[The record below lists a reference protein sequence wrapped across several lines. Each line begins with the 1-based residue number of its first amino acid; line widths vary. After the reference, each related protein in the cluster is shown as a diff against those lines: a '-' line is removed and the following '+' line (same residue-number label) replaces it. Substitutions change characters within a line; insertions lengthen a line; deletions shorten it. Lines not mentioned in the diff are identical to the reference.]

1 MILTP
6 FYEWQKKFMKN
17 FMLNAFDGE
26 PKVYTINQCAG
37 SGRTTLLN
45 TLAVCLFQSFQSRLI
60 RSGDKIL
67 MVSDTKE
74 KQEYDKQ
81 EIIKY
86 YQYIEKA
93 EDSVANEWREKYN
106 SSHPKDSLQ
115 AGYTQLQNKFF
126 NFITFH
132 DLSQK
137 VKIKKDLLSDFKYIF
152 FDNSDRY
159 NTEYLKGMINE
170 AVYGPSYRLGS
181 TYNELNK
188 NGPKIILLSNVQ
200 DSKTGFSF

>member
-26 PKVYTINQCAG
+26 TKVYTINQCAG

-45 TLAVCLFQSFQSRLI
+45 TLAVCLFKPESMCSE
-60 RSGDKIL
+60 DKIL

-74 KQEYDKQ
+74 RQEYDKQ

-93 EDSVANEWREKYN
+93 EDRVADEWRKKYN
-106 SSHPKDSLQ
+106 SSHPEDSLQ
-115 AGYTQLQNKFF
+115 TGYAQLQNKFF
-126 NFITFH
+126 NFITFY

-137 VKIKKDLLSDFKYIF
+137 VKNKKDLLSEFKYIF

-159 NTEYLKGMINE
+159 NTIFLELMVNN
-170 AVYGPSYRLGS
+170 AVYKSLNHFDLSANFELKKKGS
-181 TYNELNK
+181 
-188 NGPKIILLSNVQ
+188 KIILLSNVK
-200 DSKTGFSF
+200 DRNTGFSF